1 MSATAASRATGGY
14 VPPFATAT
22 AAAGGGGGG
31 STSGGTGITFAS
43 IASRTAGTGT
53 ATTSIQIVDSTGG
66 VDSSSLLEYFT
77 KVRSILSIK
86 GYFHCFLSC

>member
-31 STSGGTGITFAS
+31 GSTSGGTGISFAS
-43 IASRTAGTGT
+43 IASRTAGTAT
-53 ATTSIQIVDSTGG
+53 ATTSIQIIDSTGG

-77 KVRSILSIK
+77 KVRSFSPLLPLLRS
-86 GYFHCFLSC
+86 Y